1 MSSASLTEIQFDGR
15 SDFPFMPDMAMERS
29 NLASVLRFCAVFCL
43 LTISTAAASQ
53 SIANSNKCFTKPEYP
68 GGLPQFYKDVLKNL
82 KNPKEKGKGSERI
95 VFTFVID
102 AEGHV
107 RNFCFIDPAGGQY
120 DDQIDSLVSNLNNWS
135 PGELYKRKVNVRM
148 LVPMIVEWN

>member
-1 MSSASLTEIQFDGR
+1 
-15 SDFPFMPDMAMERS
+15 MPDMAMERS

-53 SIANSNKCFTKPEYP
+53 SIANSNKCFTKPDTLDGHEVYSTVNQQPEYP